1 MQVLIRRRRFDIAG
15 TSTIRKTVGAKT
27 IGGSR
32 FAVLEGNGED
42 DQERMVVGG
51 EVESEH
57 HHVNPGVSIPK
68 ATAPTVV
75 PLREKLVANVVSHTP
90 QIHGGTH
97 GAIHIYEQGEDSGVR
112 RTSQGRRGKFSG
124 MLGKLGMVG
133 KALSIRKAVDNR
145 RSATVG
151 VSEIVASM
159 SRELDRFDGLAGD
172 GEDLALMLSD
182 DDLSWMESQFEEDN
196 EIARH
201 APDRE
206 LGVQ

>member
-68 ATAPTVV
+68 AT
-75 PLREKLVANVVSHTP
+75 
-90 QIHGGTH
+90 IHGGTH